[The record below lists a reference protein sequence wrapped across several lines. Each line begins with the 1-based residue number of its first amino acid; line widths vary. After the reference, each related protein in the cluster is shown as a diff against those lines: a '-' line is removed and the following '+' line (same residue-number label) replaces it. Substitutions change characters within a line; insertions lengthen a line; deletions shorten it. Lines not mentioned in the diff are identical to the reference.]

1 MKLEKWALGA
11 EILGGVA
18 IVVTLIVL
26 VIEVRGN
33 TSAIQAQTI
42 NTQVA
47 NERERRGWL
56 FLDEGGIAELV
67 FRNRS
72 GEPLSEFESWRLGRY
87 YASLLEDFEWQFGEV
102 QAGRL
107 PERALPLRSWIA
119 IWREGPFLPEVYYG
133 AGQAYRDREFV
144 EYWDEYVVN
153 AAE

>member
-26 VIEVRGN
+26 IIEIRGN

-42 NTQVA
+42 NTLVA

-56 FLDEGGIAELV
+56 FLDEGGISELV
-67 FRNRS
+67 FRNRT
-72 GEPLSEFESWRLGRY
+72 GEPLSEFESFRLGRY
-87 YASLLEDFEWQFGEV
+87 YASLLDEFEWQFAEV

-107 PERALPLRSWIA
+107 PERSLPVGSWRA
-119 IWREGPFLPEVYYG
+119 VWREGPFMEEIYYG
-133 AGQAYRDREFV
+133 GGYASREKAFV
-144 EYWDEYVVN
+144 EYWDENVVN
-153 AAE
+153 ATE